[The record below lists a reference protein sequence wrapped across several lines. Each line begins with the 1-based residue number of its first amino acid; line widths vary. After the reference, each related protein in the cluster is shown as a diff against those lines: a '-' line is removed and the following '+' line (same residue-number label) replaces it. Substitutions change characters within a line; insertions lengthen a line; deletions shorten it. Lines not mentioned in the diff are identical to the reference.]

1 MLCRVLRRAVLAYS
15 LAKRSNS
22 LCLPGMPSVLQTASD
37 SYAIF
42 PSASPPE
49 PWRVV
54 PGQRG
59 ADHHLC
65 ESTKQKSES
74 KCRAANKSAL
84 RMVLTARL
92 APIGI
97 DH

>member
-1 MLCRVLRRAVLAYS
+1 MRSYS
-15 LAKRSNS
+15 LKKRNS
-22 LCLPGMPSVLQTASD
+22 LSFAGMPSVLQTASKT
-37 SYAIF
+37 YLIF
-42 PSASPPE
+42 PNASPLE
-49 PWRVV
+49 SWRVV